1 MKCNTDL
8 TPDEVTFNTL
18 LDGCARYG
26 LYERGMQVLEETT
39 KGMRKVTRKTKRSNI
54 KATNWFLAL
63 GSMDPY
69 LFWHNFVCEV
79 CLTRKSEITSNISQ
93 DVMAG

>member
-1 MKCNTDL
+1 MSVQEMKCNTDL

-39 KGMRKVTRKTKRSNI
+39 KGMRKVT
-54 KATNWFLAL
+54 
-63 GSMDPY
+63 
-69 LFWHNFVCEV
+69 
-79 CLTRKSEITSNISQ
+79 
-93 DVMAG
+93 